1 MLRSMT
7 GFGRSLSENAE
18 WSQTWEIRSVNS
30 RFLDLKWKLPPQAR
44 SLEPRLEKVLRRFAE
59 RGRIEITLTL
69 RRHSGDIPPEFNV
82 AQAHAMLD
90 ALQNLAD
97 ERGETFVPDHN
108 QLLSLQSL
116 WIRPEEDPE
125 DPDRAEA
132 DLFCLFEDGLASA
145 LEDWNDS
152 RAAEGEALARDITSR
167 ILRMEEWVALL
178 HDRAPEIREERFAL
192 MRDRLNEA
200 LSDALRGLLRGESGG
215 GEMEESRF
223 LQEMVVLADKL
234 DVSEELTRLSA
245 HLDRL
250 RELLAAG
257 QDAGKR
263 LDFTL
268 QECFREINTCGN
280 KVQDAQISR
289 LVVDFKNELEKC
301 REQVQNLE

>member
-1 MLRSMT
+1 MLKSMT

-44 SLEPRLEKVLRRFAE
+44 SFEARLEKVVRRFGE
-59 RGRIEITLTL
+59 RGRVEISLIL
-69 RRHSGDIPPEFNV
+69 RRHAGDTPPEFNT

-97 ERGETFVPDHN
+97 ERGETFVADHN

-116 WIRPEEDPE
+116 WIRPEEDPD
-125 DPDRAEA
+125 DPDSAEA
-132 DLFCLFEDGLASA
+132 DLFSLFEEGLAA
-145 LEDWNDS
+145 AMEDWNDS
-152 RAAEGEALARDITSR
+152 RAAEGEALARDIASR

-178 HDRAPEIREERFAL
+178 HDRAPEIREERFTL
-192 MRDRLNEA
+192 MRERLNEA
-200 LSDALRGLLRGESGG
+200 LSDALRGLLRGESGS

-257 QDAGKR
+257 KDAGKR

-289 LVVDFKNELEKC
+289 LIVDFKNELEKC